1 MIGSLLLGFYFQNVV
16 VDTTDLIA
24 ITCARILL
32 LGKIVW
38 RDYVSVQETIVTQ
51 KPDVELVRI

>member
-1 MIGSLLLGFYFQNVV
+1 MLRFYLKNVV

-24 ITCARILL
+24 IICAHILL

-38 RDYVSVQETIVTQ
+38 RDYVSVQGTIVTQ

>member
-1 MIGSLLLGFYFQNVV
+1 MLGFYFQNVV

-24 ITCARILL
+24 ITFARILL